1 MLNGFEVTLGT
12 RDCKSIFDSS
22 TFEILPPIKN
32 LDTMLNFTYQ
42 QPSKENIVV
51 NLSLYNPTDA
61 GKKIS
66 ARIDVPLEKPI
77 LKKMSDYK
85 LTILRFQ
92 CPLTTVFPPYSL
104 QGTEFQ
110 VTISTGYHSET
121 RSSTGGTL
129 SSYIGD
135 FLEFLLNPLIS
146 ACHSAM
152 VTYINGADA
161 RRPPYVYYQPQE
173 KLMHFVVPAEYD
185 GSASIFVNRA
195 VYKFISGFPF
205 QKIDED
211 NSMLRYYAPDNSMLY
226 SPPVQTTVNRFPK
239 WQVAGEAIRV
249 PQEYPSD
256 YRFNQLQSV
265 IVTSN
270 LPIRQETL
278 PQSTQQNV
286 FNPSNPLSYISTLPI
301 LTDFRP
307 DVNQFG
313 LQNSSLI
320 YFPTGE
326 FRWIDLLSDGPLDR
340 LSFDFLW
347 QSTDQQIHE
356 LELNPGESVSLK
368 LHFRSLY

>member
-1 MLNGFEVTLGT
+1 M
-12 RDCKSIFDSS
+12 
-22 TFEILPPIKN
+22 
-32 LDTMLNFTYQ
+32 
-42 QPSKENIVV
+42 
-51 NLSLYNPTDA
+51 
-61 GKKIS
+61 
-66 ARIDVPLEKPI
+66 
-77 LKKMSDYK
+77 
-85 LTILRFQ
+85 
-92 CPLTTVFPPYSL
+92 
-104 QGTEFQ
+104 
-110 VTISTGYHSET
+110 
-121 RSSTGGTL
+121 L

-135 FLEFLLNPLIS
+135 FLEFLLNPLIN
-146 ACHSAM
+146 ACHNAM
-152 VTYINGADA
+152 VGDINGSDT

-173 KLMHFVVPAEYD
+173 KLLHFVVPAEYD
-185 GSASIFVNRA
+185 NSANIFVNRA

-211 NSMLRYYAPDNSMLY
+211 KYMLRYYAPDNSILY

-239 WQVAGEAIRV
+239 WQVAGEAINI
-249 PQEYPSD
+249 PQEYPTD

-307 DVNQFG
+307 DVDQFG
-313 LQNSSLI
+313 MQNSSLI
-320 YFPTGE
+320 FFPTGE

-347 QSTDQQIHE
+347 QSSDQNIHE

-368 LHFRSLY
+368 LYFRSLY

>member
-1 MLNGFEVTLGT
+1 M
-12 RDCKSIFDSS
+12 
-22 TFEILPPIKN
+22 KN
-32 LDTMLNFTYQ
+32 LDTMMSFSYQ
-42 QPSKENIVV
+42 QPSKENVVV

-61 GKKIS
+61 AKKIR

-77 LKKMSDYK
+77 LRKMNDYK

-92 CPLTTVFPPYSL
+92 CPLTTVFPPYNL
-104 QGTEFQ
+104 QETEFQ
-110 VTISTGYHSET
+110 VTISTAFRSET
-121 RSSTGGTL
+121 RSVTGGSL

-135 FLEFLLNPLIS
+135 FLEFLLNPLIN
-146 ACHSAM
+146 ACHSA
-152 VTYINGADA
+152 IFNDIHGADA
-161 RRPPYVYYQPQE
+161 ERPPYVYYQPQE
-173 KLMHFVVPAEYD
+173 RLMHFVVPAEYD
-185 GSASIFVNRA
+185 GFASIFVNRA
-195 VYKFISGFPF
+195 AYKFISGFPF

-211 NSMLRYYAPDNSMLY
+211 KYMLRYYAPDNSILY
-226 SPPVQTTVNRFPK
+226 TPPVQTAVNRYPK
-239 WQVAGEAIRV
+239 WQVAGEAINIS
-249 PQEYPSD
+249 QEFPTD

-326 FRWIDLLSDGPLDR
+326 YRWIDLLTDGPLDR
-340 LSFDFLW
+340 LSFEFLW
-347 QSTDQQIHE
+347 QSSDQNIHE
-356 LELNPGESVSLK
+356 LELNPGESVK
-368 LHFRSLY
+368 LYFKSIY

>member
-1 MLNGFEVTLGT
+1 
-12 RDCKSIFDSS
+12 
-22 TFEILPPIKN
+22 
-32 LDTMLNFTYQ
+32 MLNFSYH
-42 QPSKENIVV
+42 QPSKENVV
-51 NLSLYNPTDA
+51 ANLSLYNPTDA
-61 GKKIS
+61 GKKIR

-77 LKKMSDYK
+77 LRKMSDYK

-92 CPLTTVFPPYSL
+92 CPLTTVFPPYNL

-110 VTISTGYHSET
+110 VTISTVTHREI
-121 RSSTGGTL
+121 RSVMGGTL

-135 FLEFLLNPLIS
+135 FLEYLLNPLINS
-146 ACHSAM
+146 CHQAM
-152 VTYINGADA
+152 VGYIAGSDI
-161 RRPPYVYYQPQE
+161 RRPPYVYYQPHE
-173 KLMHFVVPAEYD
+173 KLLHFVVPAEYD
-185 GSASIFVNRA
+185 HTAYIHVNRA

-205 QKIDED
+205 QKIDEED
-211 NSMLRYYAPDNSMLY
+211 YMLRYYAPDNSILY
-226 SPPVQTTVNRFPK
+226 SPPVQTAVNKFPI
-239 WQVAGEAIRV
+239 WQVGGEAINI
-249 PQEYPSD
+249 PQEYPTD
-256 YRFNQLQSV
+256 YRFNHLQSV

-347 QSTDQQIHE
+347 QSSDQEIHE

-368 LHFRSLY
+368 LYFRSLY

>member
-1 MLNGFEVTLGT
+1 
-12 RDCKSIFDSS
+12 
-22 TFEILPPIKN
+22 
-32 LDTMLNFTYQ
+32 
-42 QPSKENIVV
+42 
-51 NLSLYNPTDA
+51 
-61 GKKIS
+61 
-66 ARIDVPLEKPI
+66 
-77 LKKMSDYK
+77 
-85 LTILRFQ
+85 
-92 CPLTTVFPPYSL
+92 
-104 QGTEFQ
+104 
-110 VTISTGYHSET
+110 VTISTAFRSET
-121 RSSTGGTL
+121 RSSTGGGL
-129 SSYIGD
+129 FSYIGD
-135 FLEFLLNPLIS
+135 FLDFLLNPLIN

-152 VTYINGADA
+152 VPYINGSDA

-173 KLMHFVVPAEYD
+173 KLMHFVVPAEYQQ
-185 GSASIFVNRA
+185 SANIFVNREI
-195 VYKFISGFPF
+195 YKFISGFPF
-205 QKIDED
+205 QKIDDD
-211 NSMLRYYAPDNSMLY
+211 NYMLRYYAPDNSILY
-226 SPPVQTTVNRFPK
+226 SPPVQTTVNKYTK
-239 WQVAGEAIRV
+239 WQVGGEAINI

-270 LPIRQETL
+270 LPVRQETL

-301 LTDFRP
+301 LIDFRP

-347 QSTDQQIHE
+347 QSSDQNIHE

-368 LHFRSLY
+368 LYFRSLY

>member
-1 MLNGFEVTLGT
+1 MLDF
-12 RDCKSIFDSS
+12 S
-22 TFEILPPIKN
+22 
-32 LDTMLNFTYQ
+32 YQ
-42 QPSKENIVV
+42 QPSKENVVV

-61 GKKIS
+61 GKKIR

-77 LKKMSDYK
+77 LRKMSDYK

-92 CPLTTVFPPYSL
+92 SPLTTVFPPYNL

-110 VTISTGYHSET
+110 VTISTSTHSES
-121 RSSTGGTL
+121 RSVTGGTL

-135 FLEFLLNPLIS
+135 FLEFLLNPLIN

-152 VTYINGADA
+152 VSYINGADT

-185 GSASIFVNRA
+185 NSANIFVNRA

-205 QKIDED
+205 QKIDDD
-211 NSMLRYYAPDNSMLY
+211 NYMLRYYAPDNSILY
-226 SPPVQTTVNRFPK
+226 SPPVQTTGNRFPK
-239 WQVAGEAIRV
+239 WQVAGEAINI
-249 PQEYPSD
+249 PQEYPTD

-286 FNPSNPLSYISTLPI
+286 FNPNNPLSYISTLPI

-347 QSTDQQIHE
+347 QSSDQGIHE

-368 LHFRSLY
+368 LYFRSLY

>member
-1 MLNGFEVTLGT
+1 
-12 RDCKSIFDSS
+12 
-22 TFEILPPIKN
+22 
-32 LDTMLNFTYQ
+32 MLNFSYQ

-61 GKKIS
+61 GKKIR

-77 LKKMSDYK
+77 LRKMSDYK

-104 QGTEFQ
+104 LQGTEFQ
-110 VTISTGYHSET
+110 LTISTPYYSET
-121 RSSTGGTL
+121 RTSTGGTL

-135 FLEFLLNPLIS
+135 FLEFLLNPLII
-146 ACHSAM
+146 ACHNAIA
-152 VTYINGADA
+152 THIEGADS
-161 RRPPYVYYQPQE
+161 RRPPYVYYQLQE
-173 KLMHFVVPAEYD
+173 KLMHFVIPAEY
-185 GSASIFVNRA
+185 GQSANIFVNRA
-195 VYKFISGFPF
+195 IYKFISGFPF

-211 NSMLRYYAPDNSMLY
+211 KYMLRYYAPDNSILY
-226 SPPVQTTVNRFPK
+226 SPPVQTAVNKFPK
-239 WQVAGEAIRV
+239 WQVASEAINI
-249 PQEYPSD
+249 PQEYPTD

-286 FNPSNPLSYISTLPI
+286 FNPSYPLSYISTLPI

-307 DVNQFG
+307 NVSQFG

-347 QSTDQQIHE
+347 QSTDQEIHE

-368 LHFRSLY
+368 LYFRSLY

>member
-1 MLNGFEVTLGT
+1 
-12 RDCKSIFDSS
+12 
-22 TFEILPPIKN
+22 
-32 LDTMLNFTYQ
+32 MLNFSYQ
-42 QPSKENIVV
+42 QPSKENVVV

-61 GKKIS
+61 GKKIR

-77 LKKMSDYK
+77 LRKMSDYK

-110 VTISTGYHSET
+110 VTISTATHSES
-121 RSSTGGTL
+121 RSSTGGML

-135 FLEFLLNPLIS
+135 FVEFLLNPLIN

-152 VTYINGADA
+152 VGYINGSDA

-173 KLMHFVVPAEYD
+173 KLLHFVVPAEYD
-185 GSASIFVNRA
+185 NSANIFVNRA

-205 QKIDED
+205 QKIDE
-211 NSMLRYYAPDNSMLY
+211 NNYMLRTYAPDNSILY
-226 SPPVQTTVNRFPK
+226 SPPVQTTVNKFPK
-239 WQVAGEAIRV
+239 WQVAGEAINI
-249 PQEYPSD
+249 PQEYPTD

-278 PQSTQQNV
+278 PQSTQQNL

-307 DVNQFG
+307 DMNQFG

-340 LSFDFLW
+340 LSFGFLW
-347 QSTDQQIHE
+347 QSSDQEIHE

-368 LHFRSLY
+368 LYFRSLY

>member
-1 MLNGFEVTLGT
+1 VTLGT
-12 RDCKSIFDSS
+12 SNCKSIFDNS

-32 LDTMLNFTYQ
+32 LDAMLNFSYQ
-42 QPSKENIVV
+42 QPSKENVVV

-61 GKKIS
+61 GKKIR

-77 LKKMSDYK
+77 LRKMSDYK

-92 CPLTTVFPPYSL
+92 CPLTTVFPPYNL

-110 VTISTGYHSET
+110 VTISTATHSET
-121 RSSTGGTL
+121 RTSTVWSL
-129 SSYIGD
+129 SLYIGD
-135 FLEFLLNPLIS
+135 FLEFLLYPMINS
-146 ACHSAM
+146 CHMAM
-152 VTYINGADA
+152 VSHINGADTQ
-161 RRPPYVYYQPQE
+161 RPPYVYYQPQE
-173 KLMHFVVPAEYD
+173 KLLHFVVPAEY
-185 GSASIFVNRA
+185 GNSAHIFVNRGI
-195 VYKFISGFPF
+195 YKFISGFPF
-205 QKIDED
+205 QKIDE
-211 NSMLRYYAPDNSMLY
+211 NNYMLRYYAPDNSILY
-226 SPPVQTTVNRFPK
+226 SPPVQTAVNKYPK
-239 WQVAGEAIRV
+239 WQVAGEAINI
-249 PQEYPSD
+249 PQEYPTD

-278 PQSTQQNV
+278 PQNTQQNV

-307 DVNQFG
+307 DVDQFG

-320 YFPTGE
+320 FFHTGE

-347 QSTDQQIHE
+347 QSSDQEIHE

-368 LHFRSLY
+368 LYFRSLY

>member
-1 MLNGFEVTLGT
+1 
-12 RDCKSIFDSS
+12 
-22 TFEILPPIKN
+22 
-32 LDTMLNFTYQ
+32 MLNFSYQ
-42 QPSKENIVV
+42 QPSKENVVV

-61 GKKIS
+61 GKKIR

-77 LKKMSDYK
+77 LRKMNDYK

-110 VTISTGYHSET
+110 VTISTATHSES
-121 RSSTGGTL
+121 RSVTGGTL

-135 FLEFLLNPLIS
+135 FLDFLLNPLIN
-146 ACHSAM
+146 ACHNA
-152 VTYINGADA
+152 IANDIEGADS
-161 RRPPYVYYQPQE
+161 RRLPYVYYQPQE
-173 KLMHFVVPAEYD
+173 KLMHFVVPAEYRH
-185 GSASIFVNRA
+185 SVNILVNRGI
-195 VYKFISGFPF
+195 YKFISGFPF

-211 NSMLRYYAPDNSMLY
+211 KYMLRYYVPDNSILY
-226 SPPVQTTVNRFPK
+226 SPSVQSAANKFPK
-239 WQVAGEAIRV
+239 WQVAGEAINI
-249 PQEYPSD
+249 PQEYPTN

-313 LQNSSLI
+313 LQNSTLI

-326 FRWIDLLSDGPLDR
+326 FR
-340 LSFDFLW
+340 
-347 QSTDQQIHE
+347 
-356 LELNPGESVSLK
+356 
-368 LHFRSLY
+368 